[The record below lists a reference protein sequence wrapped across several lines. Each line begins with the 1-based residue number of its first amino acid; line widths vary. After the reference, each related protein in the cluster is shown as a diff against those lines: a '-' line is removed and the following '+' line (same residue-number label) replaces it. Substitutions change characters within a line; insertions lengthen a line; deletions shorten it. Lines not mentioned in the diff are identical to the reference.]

1 VPSTAAGTLLR
12 EWRRRRGLSQL
23 DLSIRT
29 GVSTRHLSRVE
40 TGKATASRQLL
51 RFLATE
57 LDVPTPERNA
67 LLLAAGYA
75 PEADTHGE
83 PAAVQPALDALGRLL
98 TSHEPYPAVV
108 IDGRWNAVL
117 RNNSAVALTAGV
129 AGHLTGPP
137 INVLRSALHPDGLA
151 PRITN
156 LTEWSG
162 HLLRRLRRRIAR
174 TGDPAL
180 IELDRELRGYPGVG
194 ADIEA
199 SDESDLFV
207 PLRIRFQD
215 TEIVLV
221 NTLTTFAEPLHAAV
235 ADLVLESFH
244 PADQH
249 STLVLRQAAQLKDV
263 G

>member
-1 VPSTAAGTLLR
+1 M
-12 EWRRRRGLSQL
+12 

-75 PEADTHGE
+75 PESEVHAD
-83 PAAVQPALDALGRLL
+83 PAAAQPALDALGRLL

-108 IDGRWNAVL
+108 IDGRWNVVL
-117 RNNSAVALTAGV
+117 RNDSAIAFTAGI
-129 AGHLTGPP
+129 ARHLTEPP

-156 LTEWSG
+156 LPEWSG

-174 TGDPAL
+174 TGDHAL
-180 IELDRELRGYPGVG
+180 IELDREVRGYPGVG

-199 SDESDLFV
+199 GDESDLFV
-207 PLRIRFQD
+207 PLRIRYED
-215 TEIVLV
+215 TEIVLF
-221 NTLTTFAEPLHAAV
+221 NTLTTFAEPLHAVV

-244 PADQH
+244 PADRH
-249 STLVLRQAAQLKDV
+249 SAQVFRHRVLGVRPTANHPNGASAER
-263 G
+263 